1 MAKTKKWEIKKLQ
14 RKHSL
19 KKSSQIVLKNRL
31 NTVTKSIAKYLADK
45 SVENLHSMR
54 IAIRRLRYGLEIFL
68 VCFEKKNYLAFYDL
82 IVDLQ
87 DQSGLVRDLDILL
100 ENINRLKTEGGIE
113 NLIDMEK
120 EIISKRNILTKEL
133 EIKLRQ
139 FLQNEIVRDFKV
151 ILA

>member
-31 NTVTKSIAKYLADK
+31 NTVTKSVAKYLADK

-54 IAIRRLRYGLEIFL
+54 IAIRRLRYGLEIFV
-68 VCFEKKNYLAFYDL
+68 VCFERKNYLVFYDL
-82 IVDLQ
+82 IVGLQ

-100 ENINRLKTEGGIE
+100 ENINKLKTEGGVK
-113 NLIDMEK
+113 NLTDMEK
-120 EIISKRNILTKEL
+120 EIINKKDILTKEL

-139 FLQNEIVRDFKV
+139 FLENEIVKDFKI

>member
-31 NTVTKSIAKYLADK
+31 NTVTKSVAKYLADK

-120 EIISKRNILTKEL
+120 EIISKRNILTEEL
-133 EIKLRQ
+133 EIKLMQ
-139 FLQNEIVRDFKV
+139 FLQKEIVRDFKV

>member
-31 NTVTKSIAKYLADK
+31 NTVTKSVAKYLADK

-87 DQSGLVRDLDILL
+87 DQSGLVRDMDILL

>member
-14 RKHSL
+14 KKHSL
-19 KKSSQIVLKNRL
+19 KKTSQIVLKNRL
-31 NTVTKSIAKYLADK
+31 NAVTKSVAKYLADK

-54 IAIRRLRYGLEIFL
+54 IAIRRLRYGLEIFF

>member
-87 DQSGLVRDLDILL
+87 DQSGLVRDMDILL

>member
-31 NTVTKSIAKYLADK
+31 NTVTKSVAKYLADK